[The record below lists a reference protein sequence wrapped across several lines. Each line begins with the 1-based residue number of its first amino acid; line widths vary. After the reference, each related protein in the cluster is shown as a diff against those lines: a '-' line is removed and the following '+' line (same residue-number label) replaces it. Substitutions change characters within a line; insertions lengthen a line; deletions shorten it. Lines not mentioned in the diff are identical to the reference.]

1 MEYIAFIFFPSD
13 LFYVFKNA
21 HFLKIKIELQ
31 PTYTHHNF
39 KLNFKMHINSKFDL
53 QLKNFLCFTEK

>member
-53 QLKNFLCFTEK
+53 QL